1 MTFTAE
7 LCHDDRTAV
16 LTLTGDLDTP
26 SALVFQ
32 DEMQRAINGQP
43 DRLVL
48 DLTALRHLTSAA
60 VRVLVVA
67 RQKLADEVPIIL
79 VGMQAG
85 VETTLRLIGIDRSLV
100 FSDERPGDR

>member
-79 VGMQAG
+79 VGVQAG

-100 FSDERPGDR
+100 FSDQRPQ

>member
-79 VGMQAG
+79 VGTQAG

>member
-1 MTFTAE
+1 MTFTAD
-7 LCHDDRTAV
+7 LCHEDRTAV

-26 SALVFQ
+26 SAQVFQ
-32 DEMQRAINGQP
+32 DQMQRAINGQP

-79 VGMQAG
+79 VGAQTG
-85 VETTLRLIGIDRSLV
+85 VERTIRLIGIDRSLV
-100 FSDERPGDR
+100 FSDARPGDR

>member
-100 FSDERPGDR
+100 FSDQRPQ

>member
-79 VGMQAG
+79 VGVQAG

-100 FSDERPGDR
+100 FSDQRPR

>member
-26 SALVFQ
+26 SAYVFQ
-32 DEMQRAINGQP
+32 DEMQRAITGRP

-79 VGMQAG
+79 VGAQAG
-85 VETTLRLIGIDRSLV
+85 VERTIRLIGIDRSLV
-100 FSDERPGDR
+100 FADQRPGDR